1 MRHGPRP
8 LARKA
13 GTVSTPSHAPTVEV
27 GGRILTSA
35 ESTGLERDALGFWGV
50 FAQGLAAA
58 APSVAVA
65 SVPFS
70 LFVAAG
76 TGAVWA
82 VFVGLV
88 ITVLIAATISF
99 QAKRTV
105 SSGSLGTYTG
115 NGLGPGFAYA
125 AGFSLLVGYI
135 GFATTGALG
144 GVVYLDSFL
153 ESIGLGSQAT
163 WFRLLLVVV
172 IVAAATYLP
181 FRGVSIAAKYE
192 LVFELI
198 AIASILVI
206 IVAAYIGYGFR
217 VDWEQWNPSHLG
229 NSATF
234 IAAVSAVGSYAGFE
248 SVASLGAEARDAHRN
263 IARSLL
269 RVVVLLG
276 VLYIVATYPQILFF
290 GSIDGDKAI
299 LPQVADGAGVAW
311 VNYVV
316 SAAVA
321 VAFIVFV
328 TAVTTAAARSLF
340 TFAHEGALPHVLTK
354 VHAKHKTPWVGIAFI
369 GALALIFSAVATLSS
384 AGRVVFEVY
393 GGYVATWGFLI
404 SYLLVVIA
412 TPLWLRK
419 IRPLTPLR
427 LVVSSAAALA
437 LAYVIFSNFYPVPE
451 FPFNILPLIFGG
463 ILLAGLAWYW
473 YLKRTKP
480 EVARRIGT
488 IQTLSDPEQQRLVE
502 EGILEELVHQTD
514 SRAEDDDPQREKEPV
529 AP

>member
-1 MRHGPRP
+1 M
-8 LARKA
+8 
-13 GTVSTPSHAPTVEV
+13 STPARPEV
-27 GGRILTSA
+27 GLAGRTLSVA
-35 ESTGLERDALGFWGV
+35 EGRGLDRDAIGFWGV

-58 APSVAVA
+58 APSVAIA

-76 TGAVWA
+76 KGAAWA
-82 VFVGLV
+82 VLVGLT

-115 NGLGPGFAYA
+115 NGLGPGFAYG
-125 AGFSLLVGYI
+125 AGFSLLIGYI
-135 GFATTGALG
+135 GFATTGTLG
-144 GVVYLDSFL
+144 GVLYLDSFL

-163 WFRLLLVVV
+163 WFKLALVVV
-172 IVAAATYLP
+172 IVGIATYLP
-181 FRGVSIAAKYE
+181 YRGVSIAAKYE

-198 AIASILVI
+198 AIAAILVI
-206 IVAAYIGYGFR
+206 IVGAYISYGFR
-217 VDWEQWNPSHLG
+217 IDWAQWDISHLG

-248 SVASLGAEARDAHRN
+248 SVASLGAEAKDAHNN

-269 RVVVLLG
+269 RVVLLLG
-276 VLYIVATYPQILFF
+276 VLYIVATYPQVLFF
-290 GSIDGDKAI
+290 DSIDGDNAV
-299 LPQVADGAGVAW
+299 LPQLADATGVSW
-311 VNYVV
+311 VNYGM

-340 TFAHEGALPHVLTK
+340 TFAHEGALPEVLAK
-354 VHAKHKTPWVGIAFI
+354 VHPKHKTPWVGIALI
-369 GALALIFSAVATLSS
+369 GALAFVFSAVATLSS
-384 AGRVVFEVY
+384 AGRLVFEVY

-412 TPLWLRK
+412 TPIWLYRIK
-419 IRPLTPLR
+419 ALTPLR
-427 LVVSSAAALA
+427 LAVSTSATLA
-437 LAYVIFSNFYPVPE
+437 LGYVIFSNFYPVPE

-463 ILLAGLAWYW
+463 ILLAGLLWYW
-473 YLKRTKP
+473 YLKVTKP
-480 EVARRIGT
+480 EVARRVGT
-488 IQTLSDPEQQRLVE
+488 IQTLSEAEQQRLAEV
-502 EGILEELVHQTD
+502 GILEVLAEQSDVVEGD
-514 SRAEDDDPQREKEPV
+514 GEPDRAKAPV
-529 AP
+529 A

>member
-1 MRHGPRP
+1 M
-8 LARKA
+8 
-13 GTVSTPSHAPTVEV
+13 STPVRTEVAV
-27 GGRILTSA
+27 GGRALTTA
-35 ESTGLERDALGFWGV
+35 EDRGLKRNALGFWGV

-76 TGAVWA
+76 KGAAWA
-82 VFVGLV
+82 AVIGLA

-99 QAKRTV
+99 QARRTV

-135 GFATTGALG
+135 GFATTGTLG

-181 FRGVSIAAKYE
+181 FRGVSVAAKYE
-192 LVFELI
+192 LAFELI

-206 IVAAYIGYGFR
+206 IVAAYIGYGFH
-217 VDWEQWNPSHLG
+217 VDSEQWNLSHLG

-234 IAAVSAVGSYAGFE
+234 IAAVSAVGAYAGFE
-248 SVASLGAEARDAHRN
+248 SVASLGAEAKDAHHT

-269 RVVVLLG
+269 RVVLLIG

-290 GSIDGDKAI
+290 GNIDGDKAI
-299 LPQVADGAGVAW
+299 LPQLADSTGVAW

-340 TFAHEGALPHVLTK
+340 TFAHEGALPGVLTK
-354 VHAKHKTPWVGIAFI
+354 VHHKYKTPWVGIAFI
-369 GALALIFSAVATLSS
+369 GGLAFVFSTVATFSS

-393 GGYVATWGFLI
+393 GGYVSNYGFLT

-412 TPLWLRK
+412 TPVWLYK
-419 IRPLTPLR
+419 IKALTPLR
-427 LVVSSAAALA
+427 LAVSAAATLA
-437 LAYVIFSNFYPVPE
+437 LGYVIFSNFYPVPE
-451 FPFNILPLIFGG
+451 FPFNILPLIFVG
-463 ILLAGLAWYW
+463 LLVAGLAWYW

-480 EVARRIGT
+480 DVANRIGT
-488 IQTLSDPEQQRLVE
+488 IQTLSEAEQQRLAD
-502 EGILEELVHQTD
+502 EGILDVLEHD
-514 SRAEDDDPQREKEPV
+514 ADDDPEPQQREKEPV

>member
-1 MRHGPRP
+1 M
-8 LARKA
+8 
-13 GTVSTPSHAPTVEV
+13 STPTHTAAVEV
-27 GGRILTSA
+27 GGRTLTAA
-35 ESTGLERDALGFWGV
+35 ESTGLQREALGFWGV

-65 SVPFS
+65 TVPFS

-76 TGAVWA
+76 KGAAWA
-82 VFVGLV
+82 VLVGLA

-99 QAKRTV
+99 QARRTV

-135 GFATTGALG
+135 GFATTGTLG
-144 GVVYLDSFL
+144 GVVYLDAFL

-172 IVAAATYLP
+172 IVAVATYLP
-181 FRGVSIAAKYE
+181 IRGVSLAAKYE
-192 LVFELI
+192 LVFEII
-198 AIASILVI
+198 AIAAILVI

-217 VDWEQWNPSHLG
+217 VDAEQWSLTHLG
-229 NSATF
+229 TSATF

-248 SVASLGAEARDAHRN
+248 SVASLGAEAKDAHRN

-269 RVVVLLG
+269 RVVLLLG
-276 VLYIVATYPQILFF
+276 VLYVVATYPQILFF

-299 LPQVADGAGVAW
+299 LPQLADSTGVAW

-328 TAVTTAAARSLF
+328 TAVTAAAARSLF
-340 TFAHEGALPHVLTK
+340 TFAHEGALPQALTK
-354 VHAKHKTPWVGIAFI
+354 VHDKYKTPWVGIAFI
-369 GALALIFSAVATLSS
+369 GVLAFVFSVVATLSS

-393 GGYVATWGFLI
+393 GGYVANWGFLT

-412 TPLWLRK
+412 TPIWLYK
-419 IRPLTPLR
+419 IKALTPLR
-427 LVVSSAAALA
+427 LAVSSAAALV
-437 LAYVIFSNFYPVPE
+437 LAYVIFANFYPVPE
-451 FPFNILPLIFGG
+451 FPFNILPLIFGA

-480 EVARRIGT
+480 EVAKRVGT
-488 IQTLSDPEQQRLVE
+488 IQTLSDAEQQRLVD
-502 EGILEELVHQTD
+502 EGILDAIGQQTE
-514 SRAEDDDPQREKEPV
+514 SRADDDDPKRAKEPV

>member
-1 MRHGPRP
+1 M
-8 LARKA
+8 
-13 GTVSTPSHAPTVEV
+13 STPIRPEV
-27 GGRILTSA
+27 ALGGRTLSA
-35 ESTGLERDALGFWGV
+35 AEGTGLKRDALGFWGV

-76 TGAVWA
+76 KGAAWA
-82 VFVGLV
+82 VLVGLTIV
-88 ITVLIAATISF
+88 ILIAATISF

-135 GFATTGALG
+135 GFATTGTLG
-144 GVVYLDSFL
+144 GVLYLDAFL
-153 ESIGLGSQAT
+153 ESVGLGSQAH
-163 WFRLLLVVV
+163 WFRLLLVLVV
-172 IVAAATYLP
+172 VSAAIYLP
-181 FRGVSIAAKYE
+181 FRGVAVSARYE
-192 LVFELI
+192 LVFEVI

-206 IVAAYIGYGFR
+206 IVGAYLTYGFHI
-217 VDWEQWNPSHLG
+217 DWEQWDPKHLTV
-229 NSATF
+229 SATF

-248 SVASLGAEARDAHRN
+248 SVASLGAEAKDAHRN

-269 RVVVLLG
+269 RVVLILG

-290 GSIDGDKAI
+290 DAIDGDKAV
-299 LPQVADGAGVAW
+299 LPQLAESTGVAW
-311 VNYVV
+311 VNHIV

-321 VAFIVFV
+321 IAFIVFV
-328 TAVTTAAARSLF
+328 TAVTTAASRSLF
-340 TFAHEGALPHVLTK
+340 TFAHEGALPKVLTR
-354 VHAKHKTPWVGIAFI
+354 VHPKYKTPWVGVLFV
-369 GALALIFSAVATLSS
+369 GAVALVFSVVATFST
-384 AGRVVFEVY
+384 AGRLVFDVY

-419 IRPLTPLR
+419 IKALTPAR
-427 LVVSSAAALA
+427 LAVSLAATFGLG
-437 LAYVIFSNFYPVPE
+437 YVIFSNFYPVPE
-451 FPFNILPLIFGG
+451 FPFNILPFIYGG

-473 YLKRTKP
+473 YLKRTRP
-480 EVARRIGT
+480 EVARRVGT
-488 IQTLSDPEQQRLVE
+488 IQTLSEPEQQRLAD
-502 EGILEELVHQTD
+502 EGILDVLGH
-514 SRAEDDDPQREKEPV
+514 RAGAADGPSQDDGPERRQREPV